1 MTVRRALDQFTHL
14 RCCAFCFF
22 LGKHFRFPEQ
32 EQVDR
37 KLDQLATAGD
47 VYKLATAS
55 VASNRRATSTAQHS
69 NGMWTTTRQ
78 LWLLLLLGGLIEA
91 KQLFIA
97 RSPRSVYGPPSGG
110 LSSLGGIGGLGGLG
124 WNTVSSYSPITVGH
138 MTKDELLTLL
148 EAWEEVEQET
158 KTQAPEPAKPP
169 RPARPP
175 KRPAK
180 PAAARPR
187 PAAPPAA
194 AAAAGAGAGAGAEAG
209 PRPGAP
215 ITVRLP
221 AFVPIQLSAMYTQ
234 PLTVVPAPALGG
246 GGGGGAA
253 GAAAAAAGGGG
264 GGGGGNAAAAAS
276 AATGGGGAGAAA
288 AAAAAGSRI
297 GYGLDSDYTDL
308 EQLESPQEEGGQRFF
323 RYLQYPMTGAQ
334 PHTRS
339 AAAAAAPSSPPVMR
353 NTLES
358 VDAGVAPLSTF
369 AKVKSKSTYFRP
381 SQGPPP
387 PALTGPPPSSHSGPV
402 VRPR

>member
-1 MTVRRALDQFTHL
+1 
-14 RCCAFCFF
+14 
-22 LGKHFRFPEQ
+22 
-32 EQVDR
+32 
-37 KLDQLATAGD
+37 
-47 VYKLATAS
+47 
-55 VASNRRATSTAQHS
+55 
-69 NGMWTTTRQ
+69 
-78 LWLLLLLGGLIEA
+78 
-91 KQLFIA
+91 
-97 RSPRSVYGPPSGG
+97 
-110 LSSLGGIGGLGGLG
+110 
-124 WNTVSSYSPITVGH
+124 

-148 EAWEEVEQET
+148 EAWEEVEQEA
-158 KTQAPEPAKPP
+158 KTQAPEPVKPP

-180 PAAARPR
+180 LTTASAGAS
-187 PAAPPAA
+187 A
-194 AAAAGAGAGAGAEAG
+194 AAAAGATRPAAQAPG

-234 PLTVVPAPALGG
+234 PLTVIPAPALGG
-246 GGGGGAA
+246 GGPGAGAAAAAGGGGGGGAGGGTA

-264 GGGGGNAAAAAS
+264 GGGGG
-276 AATGGGGAGAAA
+276 GGAAA
-288 AAAAAGSRI
+288 AAAAAGAGARV

-308 EQLESPQEEGGQRFF
+308 EQVEAPHDEGGQRFF

-339 AAAAAAPSSPPVMR
+339 APPLSPPVMR

-369 AKVKSKSTYFRP
+369 AKVKSKSTYLRP
-381 SQGPPP
+381 QGP
-387 PALTGPPPSSHSGPV
+387 APPPSAVSHSGPV

>member
-1 MTVRRALDQFTHL
+1 
-14 RCCAFCFF
+14 
-22 LGKHFRFPEQ
+22 
-32 EQVDR
+32 
-37 KLDQLATAGD
+37 
-47 VYKLATAS
+47 
-55 VASNRRATSTAQHS
+55 
-69 NGMWTTTRQ
+69 MWTTTRQ

-91 KQLFIA
+91 QQLFIA
-97 RSPRSVYGPPSGG
+97 RSPRSVYGPPIGG
-110 LSSLGGIGGLGGLG
+110 LSGLEGIGGPGGLG

-138 MTKDELLTLL
+138 MTKEELLTLL
-148 EAWEEVEQET
+148 EAWEEVEQES

-180 PAAARPR
+180 PAAAAPR
-187 PAAPPAA
+187 PAAP
-194 AAAAGAGAGAGAEAG
+194 AAAAGGAGGAAGAG

-246 GGGGGAA
+246 GGGGGGAAA

-264 GGGGGNAAAAAS
+264 GGGGG
-276 AATGGGGAGAAA
+276 GAAA
-288 AAAAAGSRI
+288 AAAAAGGGAAATAAGAGSRI

-308 EQLESPQEEGGQRFF
+308 AQLESPQEEGGQRFF

-339 AAAAAAPSSPPVMR
+339 AAAAAPSSPTVMR

-381 SQGPPP
+381 PQGPPPPALTGPPP

-402 VRPR
+402 IRPR